1 MDLRRHCL
9 LAALCALLPT
19 ASATAQPAPPAE
31 RVIRMSGAVPE
42 AAGQQVAVH
51 FALYDAESGGH
62 QLWQETQTLSIDASG
77 QFTAFLGATSLD
89 GLPLETFAT
98 GAPRWLET
106 SRPGGPAAPR
116 TLLAAVPYAVV
127 AATAAN
133 ATTLAGRPASDFQ
146 LTAAARRRSNGPA
159 LDATAT
165 ADLDPGSVNSGTV
178 NYLGNPDNG
187 VILASYI
194 GSFLMAGAYLAIG
207 SAISAVTKN
216 QVIAFVISVVLC
228 LLFVLA
234 GYPIVQD
241 LLPAGLPQAFYD
253 TMRSFGF
260 LPHFQSIN
268 TGVLDLRD
276 ITFFGSLIACALI
289 INAIVLDM
297 KKAS

>member
-1 MDLRRHCL
+1 MRNTFVLMRREFGGYFTTPVAYVFIVVFLSLIGFLTFQLGGFYESEQADLRPFFDFHPWVYLFLVPAVSMRLWAEERRQGTVELLFTLPITLGQCVIGKF
-9 LAALCALLPT
+9 LAAWAFIGVALVL
-19 ASATAQPAPPAE
+19 
-31 RVIRMSGAVPE
+31 
-42 AAGQQVAVH
+42 
-51 FALYDAESGGH
+51 
-62 QLWQETQTLSIDASG
+62 
-77 QFTAFLGATSLD
+77 
-89 GLPLETFAT
+89 TF
-98 GAPRWLET
+98 PMWI
-106 SRPGGPAAPR
+106 
-116 TLLAAVPYAVV
+116 
-127 AATAAN
+127 
-133 ATTLAGRPASDFQ
+133 
-146 LTAAARRRSNGPA
+146 
-159 LDATAT
+159 
-165 ADLDPGSVNSGTV
+165 TV